1 MEVDIIMKKKEQELL
16 ERYKRES
23 KNDEYEMH
31 CRNYGIRILLFS
43 LLISTI
49 VDAVFRSIKG
59 DNPIDLIFVFCG
71 SAGVFQL
78 YMAKKMQKNAVHFI
92 VGIIS
97 VVAAVLAIVRY
108 VVFM

>member
-1 MEVDIIMKKKEQELL
+1 MEVEIFMKKKEQELL
-16 ERYKRES
+16 ERYKEES
-23 KNDEYEMH
+23 KIDEYELH

-49 VDAVFRSIKG
+49 VDAVLRSING
-59 DNPIDLIFVFCG
+59 ENPIDLIFVFCG

-108 VVFM
+108 VILM